1 MVSTNQI
8 AVIGILVGDPARAAI
23 LTTLMDGGALTASE
37 LARVAGVTPQTAS
50 SHLSILV
57 GPELIE
63 VRKQGRHRYHRLAR
77 PEVARMLEGII
88 QIASKDAAMLQRKF
102 VTGPRDATMLKARTC
117 YGHFTGQ
124 A

>member
-63 VRKQGRHRYHRLAR
+63 VRKQGRHRYHRLSR
-77 PEVARMLEGII
+77 PEVARMLEVHH
-88 QIASKDAAMLQRKF
+88 ADRFERRSYAPTRKVVTATQR
-102 VTGPRDATMLKARTC
+102 RNAQ
-117 YGHFTGQ
+117 GQ
-124 A
+124 DLLRSLCRQA